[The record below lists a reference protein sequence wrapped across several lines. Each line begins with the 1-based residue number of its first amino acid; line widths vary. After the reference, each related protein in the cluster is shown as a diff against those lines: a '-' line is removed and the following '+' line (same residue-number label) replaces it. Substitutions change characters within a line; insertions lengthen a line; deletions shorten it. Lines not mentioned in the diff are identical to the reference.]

1 VATDKSQNQEWPFA
15 EVSGCASSPVVK
27 QAWRVVCGGAR
38 ACIPCALARRALCV
52 AATTTSSFFSTG
64 AARCAPPPRLPPP
77 SPPPPRRSAR
87 RRSACAARA
96 AHTCPLPMAL
106 TGCGMLLSAR
116 GFRQLGWRVTS
127 GKFRTG
133 LLPQFEHQ
141 PRAQLFCM
149 FGPLIGATVRV
160 PHTSLYATV
169 CYCIL
174 LYSL

>member
-1 VATDKSQNQEWPFA
+1 MLCVH
-15 EVSGCASSPVVK
+15 
-27 QAWRVVCGGAR
+27 GGAR

-52 AATTTSSFFSTG
+52 AATTTSSFSSTG

-96 AHTCPLPMAL
+96 AHACPLPMAL
-106 TGCGMLLSAR
+106 TRCGMLPSAR
-116 GFRQLGWRVTS
+116 GFRQLGWRVTI

-133 LLPQFEHQ
+133 RLPQFEHQ

-149 FGPLIGATVRV
+149 FGPLIVRV
-160 PHTSLYATV
+160 PHTSLYATIFV
-169 CYCIL
+169 VRDAWTRAL
-174 LYSL
+174 FDL